1 MARNKDLPSK
11 LRRAKKYKQSQSIP
25 SWVTIK
31 SNRKVKSNPYSRRT
45 WRNARLK
52 RD

>member
-1 MARNKDLPSK
+1 MARNKNLPSK
-11 LRRAKKYKQSQSIP
+11 LRRAKKFKQSQSIP

-31 SNRKVKSNPYSRRT
+31 TDRRVRSSPYSTRT
-45 WRNARLK
+45 WRNSKLK